1 MRISGVNIPDDKKIK
16 VALTYIFGIGS
27 SLAEEILDKVKID
40 KERRTKDLSA
50 KESNVIQ
57 KIIEDEYKIEGEL
70 HQDIKQNINRLKNI
84 SSYRGER
91 HSKKMPARGQ
101 RTKTNSRT
109 VRGNVRKT
117 AGSGK
122 TKIQLK

>member
-109 VRGNVRKT
+109 VRGN
-117 AGSGK
+117 